1 MHKPANKQ
9 TNLPTLGSFCTDD
22 TFGMRTIRPSL
33 LLWWTEA
40 GRQSGLESLP
50 LWVKFVHISMQ
61 ELLLNSI
68 SPLQTLTWLLFAAF
82 LNAELFTCLQVT
94 L

>member
-9 TNLPTLGSFCTDD
+9 TNLPALGSFCTDE

-50 LWVKFVHISMQ
+50 LWVKFLQISMQ
-61 ELLLNSI
+61 DLLLNSI
-68 SPLQTLTWLLFAAF
+68 SPLQTLNLAAVCSF
-82 LNAELFTCLQVT
+82 S
-94 L
+94 